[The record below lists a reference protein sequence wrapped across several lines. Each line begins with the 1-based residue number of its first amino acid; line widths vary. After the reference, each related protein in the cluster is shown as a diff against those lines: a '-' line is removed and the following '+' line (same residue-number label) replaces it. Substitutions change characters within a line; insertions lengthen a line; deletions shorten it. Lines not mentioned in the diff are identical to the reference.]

1 MKMSASRGQ
10 DQKTRVSNDGSQS
23 STFNEESEE
32 DIKTVQC
39 REEIPPLEEH
49 YPAVL
54 ESAPFPMLG
63 SLEEI
68 TQTLSRVKSNQ
79 TDYNEKQMLD
89 RLESNKSMAEL
100 PTAGVFK
107 QVPYHTDGIR
117 NPGWLTVLSCF
128 LVNFFVFGTCFSWG
142 NYQRL

>member
-1 MKMSASRGQ
+1 MSASKGQ
-10 DQKTRVSNDGSQS
+10 DQKVRISNDGSQS
-23 STFNEESEE
+23 STFNDGLEE
-32 DIKTVQC
+32 DTKTVQC
-39 REEIPPLEEH
+39 IEDIPSVGDH

-54 ESAPFPMLG
+54 ESAPFPVLG

-79 TDYNEKQMLD
+79 TQIDGNEKNMLG
-89 RLESNKSMAEL
+89 RFESNKSVQL

-107 QVPYHTDGIR
+107 QEPYHTDGIR
-117 NPGWLTVLSCF
+117 NPGWLTVMSCF

-142 NYQRL
+142 NYQKL

>member
-1 MKMSASRGQ
+1 MPADIGQ
-10 DQKTRVSNDGSQS
+10 AKNARVSNDGSQT
-23 STFNEESEE
+23 STFNDGSEQE
-32 DIKTVQC
+32 NIKAVQYK
-39 REEIPPLEEH
+39 EEIPSTTEEH

-54 ESAPFPMLG
+54 ESAPFPVLG

-79 TDYNEKQMLD
+79 TQSEKNALD
-89 RLESNKSMAEL
+89 RLETNKSVKL

-107 QVPYHTDGIR
+107 QEPYHTDGIR

-142 NYQRL
+142 NYQKQ

>member
-1 MKMSASRGQ
+1 MSASKGQ
-10 DQKTRVSNDGSQS
+10 DQKVRVSNDGSQS
-23 STFNEESEE
+23 STFNDGSEE
-32 DIKTVQC
+32 DAKTVQYK
-39 REEIPPLEEH
+39 EEIPPAEDH

-79 TDYNEKQMLD
+79 TQTDYNEKHILD
-89 RLESNKSMAEL
+89 RLESNKSTKL

-107 QVPYHTDGIR
+107 QEPYHTDGIR